1 MTSPRRLGGSLFL
14 AAGLFLLGVTGPDAH
29 ARRQDVKKETRKQEA
44 QPAPAAQPVP
54 KAAPP
59 AIPPV
64 AAPAQPPPVPVPAPP
79 ILLPGGGRGPRG
91 APRPSDEKPAF
102 SDAVTLPTNREA
114 RNLIQAAQDY
124 IKRKDWHTAAQCL
137 QSLLESKDDSFL
149 EVKRKEGEQEVT
161 VKVSVRVEA
170 NRLIGELPSDGRETY
185 EVLYG
190 QTAQGRLQ
198 EALNKGDPQI
208 LAEVAQR
215 FQHTK
220 AGTEA
225 THLLGTYYLDR
236 GAYPMAALCF
246 ERLLAQPDAD
256 KLSFKILFR
265 AAIAFRRAG
274 EAGQAER
281 TWKKLADKAART
293 DMVLGKQRVTLDQ
306 LRREYERDAGA
317 PQLAALYDW
326 PVFRGNAS
334 RTAQGVGSTAFLD
347 PRWQQAM
354 TPPPRD
360 LDEKGEDLDQ
370 ANKLKEYLQLAFASM
385 ENKPVLPAFFPVA
398 ADGKLIARTYDGV
411 YAFSLKDNDALD
423 PPMKAGEL
431 IWATNAQG
439 GLHGMLRAADSKRAT
454 LDQWYRGHY
463 LQNNVGPL
471 GVFFENALVGTL
483 SHDNQRV
490 YFVDDLAV
498 PPHSGMIY
506 NMNFGGQVHYGPFVN
521 EVHFNRLTAVDLET
535 GKLRWTLG
543 GRSNSAGPG
552 AEDDANAGTAARL
565 LDTFFLGPPLPQA
578 GKLYVLTE
586 KNAELRLVC
595 LDPAKS
601 DAQGVPE
608 LAWVQSLGTANNRLP
623 QDSLRRLQAA
633 HLAYADGILVCPT
646 NAGAILG
653 VDLLSRSL
661 VWAHSYREGNANQQ
675 AEEMQQMMRFGGGR
689 RIFMANGMILPSGPP
704 VQDRWRPSAPAIQNG
719 KVVFTAHDGVSV
731 HCLNLR
737 DGRLLGKAPRDD
749 ANDLYLAGVFGDR
762 IVIVGKEFTRA
773 LSLDALSK
781 GQVKELWKVATG
793 MPSGQGTAS
802 EDVYY
807 LPVKVGAKSRE
818 PEIAAINLATG
829 AVTQAK
835 SRKRQVP
842 GNLVFAEGDL
852 ISQTALEITAFP
864 QLKLKIA
871 EMNRLL
877 AKNPQDPVGLTERG
891 ELYLDKGDLTGAVAD
906 LRASLANKPPAD
918 TRTKARTKLHEALTD
933 LLQKDFP
940 AAEQYLD
947 EYKDLCKVDVPADA
961 DAATKQKLADE
972 QLRRDANYL
981 SLLGRG
987 REQQGRLLEAFE
999 AYERFGTL
1007 NGNKELVS
1015 DVVEPNTRSRPDV
1028 WSRGRIQAMLA
1039 KATPQQRKELD
1050 DEIARRWRKLR
1061 DAKDLDELRQF
1072 VAVFGSQFGTGK
1084 EARLQL
1090 VERLLSGASPEL
1102 LTEAEKNL
1110 LELSSATQRRE
1121 DPAHAARAVEAL
1133 VRLSVRRGLY
1143 EDAVRYYRQLGTEFA
1158 SVAVRDGKT
1167 GADLFNELL
1176 TDKRFLPYLE
1186 PLKVSWQGRF
1196 QATDFA
1202 GQFGVPSTSLTVEPE
1217 GELLPFFRQ
1226 YRIAL
1231 DVSAPQG
1238 NNVWSLRLIDR
1249 ATGAERWKHYNL
1261 PAAYYFTQ
1269 QGPAVKPL
1277 RYAFARGHL
1286 LVLHLNQFVYAFDL
1300 AERKEL
1306 WKFNLFGKN
1315 PLLNNQPANNMLL
1328 DDGRLYVAH
1337 PDSRREQVGQV
1348 GVVESSYVC
1357 VQTREG
1363 LVALDPA
1370 RPGPS
1375 VLWAK
1380 GDVPVRA
1387 QVFGDERHVYV
1398 VDAGTADAPINPPKV
1413 QALRAQ
1419 DGVSVPVPD
1428 FGPLYAK
1435 RLWAL
1440 GRSLL
1445 VSEDGAAGRRF
1456 RLYDVQTGQDVWQRT
1471 FAAGSLVLKSEDP
1484 HLTGVLEPDRKLT
1497 LLDART
1503 GDVLLTAAVPGDP
1516 ADRPEEGHLVADA
1529 DHYYVALNRKSE
1541 ERMQSS
1547 SNFSYGIRS
1556 LKVNGPVV
1564 ALGRVSGQLEWVC
1577 DFLPHQWLL
1586 LEQMSDLPLL
1596 LFTSSYS
1603 KFGNAGAERLGVK
1616 VTGVDKR
1623 TGKLLYDKE
1632 FSTGSQFLAVTANP
1646 RDGIIELLRHDL
1658 KVRFTLEA
1666 AEARHED
1673 RPATGAAYLPP
1684 APGGE

>member
-1 MTSPRRLGGSLFL
+1 MTTRHRLGGSLLL
-14 AAGLFLLGVTGPDAH
+14 AAGLFILGVAGPDAH
-29 ARRQDVKKETRKQEA
+29 ARRQETKKETRKEA

-54 KAAPP
+54 KAA
-59 AIPPV
+59 V
-64 AAPAQPPPVPVPAPP
+64 PAQPPVHAPAQALPPVAIPVP
-79 ILLPGGGRGPRG
+79 PGGIQRG
-91 APRPSDEKPAF
+91 ALRPGAEEKPAF
-102 SDAVTLPTNREA
+102 SDAVTLPTDRQAGQLIKAAEA
-114 RNLIQAAQDY
+114 Y
-124 IKRKDWHTAAQCL
+124 IEKKDWHTVAQSL

-149 EVKRKEGEQEVT
+149 EVKRKDGDQEVA

-170 NRLIGELPSDGRETY
+170 NRLLGSLPPDGRETY

-190 QTAQGRLQ
+190 QAAKGRLQ
-198 EALNKGDPQI
+198 EALDKGDPQI

-215 FQHTK
+215 YQHTK
-220 AGTEA
+220 AGAEA

-246 ERLLAQPDAD
+246 ERLLAAPDAD
-256 KLSFKILFR
+256 KLPVKILFR
-265 AAIAFRRAG
+265 AALAFRRAG
-274 EAGQAER
+274 DAARAEE

-293 DMVLGKQRVTLDQ
+293 DLVLGKQRVTLDQ

-347 PRWQQAM
+347 PRWQQPM

-385 ENKPVLPAFFPVA
+385 ENKPVLPTFFPVA
-398 ADGKLIARTYDGV
+398 ADGKLVVRTYDGV
-411 YAFSLKDNDALD
+411 YAFSLKDNDHLD

-454 LDQWYRGHY
+454 LDMWYRQFY

-471 GVFFENALVGTL
+471 GVFFENALIGSL

-498 PPHSGMIY
+498 PPHPNMLY
-506 NMNFGGQVHYGPFVN
+506 QMNFGGQVSYGPFVN

-535 GKLRWTLG
+535 GKLRWSLG
-543 GRSNSAGPG
+543 GRSNNAGPG
-552 AEDDANAGTAARL
+552 TEDDPNAGAATRL
-565 LDTFFLGPPLPQA
+565 LDTYFLGPPLPQA

-595 LDPAKS
+595 LDPAKT

-608 LAWVQSLGTANNRLP
+608 LVWVQSLGTANNRLP

-646 NAGAILG
+646 NAGAVLG

-661 VWAHSYREGNANQQ
+661 VWAHSYREGNPNQQ
-675 AEEMQQMMRFGGGR
+675 AEEMQQMMRFGRGR
-689 RIFMANGMILPSGPP
+689 MFMGNMMLPSGPP
-704 VQDRWRPSAPAIQNG
+704 IQDRWRPSAPAIQNG
-719 KVVFTAHDGVSV
+719 KVVFTAHDGVSI

-737 DGRLLGKAPRDD
+737 DGRLLGKAPRDES
-749 ANDLYLAGVFGDR
+749 NDLFLAGVFGDR

-807 LPVKVGAKSRE
+807 LPVKVGAKSHE
-818 PEIAAINLATG
+818 PEIVAINLATG
-829 AVTQAK
+829 ATTQAK

-864 QLKLKIA
+864 QLKLKIG

-891 ELYLDKGDLTGAVAD
+891 ELFLDKGDLVGAVAD
-906 LRASLANKPPAD
+906 LRASLANNPPAD
-918 TRTKARTKLHEALTD
+918 TRTKARAKLHEALTD

-947 EYKDLCKVDVPADA
+947 QYKDLCKVDVPADA

-972 QLRRDANYL
+972 QLRRDANFL

-1028 WSRGRIQAMLA
+1028 WSRGRIQAMLS

-1050 DEIARRWRKLR
+1050 DEIARRWQKLR

-1072 VAVFGSQFGTGK
+1072 VAVFGSQFGAGK
-1084 EARLQL
+1084 EARLHL
-1090 VERLLSGASPEL
+1090 VERLLEGGAPEM

-1158 SVAVRDGKT
+1158 GVTVRDGKT

-1186 PLKVSWQGRF
+1186 PPKVSWRGKF

-1202 GQFGVPSTSLTVEPE
+1202 GQFGLPSTSLTVEPE

-1226 YRIAL
+1226 YRLAL
-1231 DVSAPQG
+1231 DVINPGA
-1238 NNVWSLRLIDR
+1238 NVWTLRLVDR
-1249 ATGAERWKHYNL
+1249 ATGAVRGKPFPL
-1261 PAAYYFTQ
+1261 PAAQYFINQ
-1269 QGPAVKPL
+1269 RVPAGAAHP
-1277 RYAFARGHL
+1277 RYAYARGHL

-1300 AERKEL
+1300 AEGKEL

-1315 PLLNNQPANNMLL
+1315 PLLNNQPVNNMTIE
-1328 DDGRLYVAH
+1328 DGRLYLLH
-1337 PDSRREQVGQV
+1337 PDNRREQVGQV

-1363 LVALDPA
+1363 LVALDPT

-1380 GDVPVRA
+1380 GDVPARA
-1387 QVFGDERHVYV
+1387 QVFGDDRHVYV
-1398 VDAGTADAPINPPKV
+1398 VDAGTSDAPINPPKV

-1428 FGPLYAK
+1428 FGALYAK

-1440 GRSLL
+1440 GRCLL
-1445 VSEDGAAGRRF
+1445 LSEDGSAGRRF
-1456 RLYDVQTGQDVWQRT
+1456 RLYDVQTGQDVWQRG
-1471 FAAGSLVLKSEDP
+1471 FAPGSLVLKSDDP

-1503 GDVLLTAAVPGDP
+1503 GDAILSATVPGDP
-1516 ADRPEEGHLVADA
+1516 ADRPEEGHLFADG
-1529 DHYYVALNRKSE
+1529 DHYYVALNRKPE
-1541 ERMQSS
+1541 DRVQWSS
-1547 SNFSYGIRS
+1547 SAGAGIRA
-1556 LKVNGPVV
+1556 LKVNGPLV
-1564 ALGRVSGQLEWVC
+1564 ALGRASGKLEWVC

-1596 LFTSSYS
+1596 LFTTSYS
-1603 KFGNAGAERLGVK
+1603 RFGNAVPERQGVR

-1623 TGKLLYDKE
+1623 TGKLVYDKE
-1632 FSTGSQFLAVTANP
+1632 FPNSSTQFLAVTANP
-1646 RDGIIELLRHDL
+1646 RDGVIELVRQDL

-1666 AEARHED
+1666 AEARRDEH
-1673 RPATGAAYLPP
+1673 PAKGATYLPP
-1684 APGGE
+1684 TPGGG